1 MEGYDTMAIPH
12 YLASPLSLD
21 QNGPS
26 EDYLGAMPPHGMP
39 DQHGSYETADFGQ
52 G

>member
-1 MEGYDTMAIPH
+1 MEGYDTMAMPQ

-21 QNGPS
+21 QSAPG
-26 EDYLGAMPPHGMP
+26 EDYLGSMPSHGMP
-39 DQHGSYETADFGQ
+39 EQHGSYETADFSQ